1 MQDPI
6 AELESI
12 RNACVEY
19 FGEYASKMILSKPRA
34 DIRLRVIDNLFPR
47 SVNGSH
53 VTMCFIQ
60 RGSIEWDDT
69 RTPAK
74 FIIVVGNDQKITEI
88 RNHAHIKEI
97 LNAEFNLKDVQ
108 QECDKISAPV
118 EKGFEEQAQILAN
131 IIFRSAMREFAQ
143 DLQRFDEYT
152 SMKDSEKHEFRSR
165 LIKNVLTPSGD
176 TSAKS
181 PNSPM
186 ALTQEWVAIDRLS
199 TILSNLTR

>member
-6 AELESI
+6 AELEAI
-12 RNACVEY
+12 RKACVEY
-19 FGEYASKMILSKPRA
+19 FGEYASKMIVSKPKA
-34 DIRLRVIDNLFPR
+34 DIKLRVKDGFFPK
-47 SVNGSH
+47 SANGSH
-53 VTMCFIQ
+53 VTMCVIQ

-74 FIIVVGNDQKITEI
+74 FIIVFGNDKKITEI

-97 LNAEFNLKDVQ
+97 LNAEFNLQDVQ
-108 QECDKISAPV
+108 RECDKISAPV

-131 IIFRSAMREFAQ
+131 ITFGSAMREFAR

-152 SMKDSEKHEFRSR
+152 SMNESEKHAFRSR
-165 LIKNVLTPSGD
+165 LIKNVLTPSFD

>member
-19 FGEYASKMILSKPRA
+19 FGEYASKMILSNPKA
-34 DIRLRVIDNLFPR
+34 DIKLRVKDGFFPK
-47 SVNGSH
+47 SANGSH
-53 VTMCFIQ
+53 VTMCVIQ
-60 RGSIEWDDT
+60 RGSIDFDGNKT
-69 RTPAK
+69 LAK
-74 FIIVVGNDQKITEI
+74 FIIVIGSDNKTTEI
-88 RNHAHIKEI
+88 QRPENIKEI
-97 LNAEFNLKDVQ
+97 LSKEFNLYDVKH
-108 QECDKISAPV
+108 ECDGISAPV